1 LAPNLLFRG
10 FFVLFFLTFIIALPV
25 YFTNEG
31 FLLYNSRSLSKSI
44 EWKRDSNLTYPNLT
58 VCFAKFFDK
67 KLLKGKYYLDRKL
80 GQSLTLNWLRNGK
93 CLMDVHI
100 LRRLAKNV
108 EVASPIISCSEI
120 LQW

>member
-10 FFVLFFLTFIIALPV
+10 FFLLFFLTFVVTLPV

-31 FLLYNSRSLSKSI
+31 FKLYNSPSLSKSI

-67 KLLKGKYYLDRKL
+67 KLLEG
-80 GQSLTLNWLRNGK
+80 N
-93 CLMDVHI
+93 
-100 LRRLAKNV
+100 
-108 EVASPIISCSEI
+108 
-120 LQW
+120 